1 MNWNDVIQ
9 CSFLNVN
16 LTLHRKNTYKFLCSF
31 KQLTFAACKLKHW
44 FIGSFLTSYNNIAL
58 KDMQALVDVLK
69 HCNTM
74 FIPDYSINIAS
85 KEHMRNFEQG
95 TFDACKHKHWLMCSP
110 YALYG
115 IDKHCIPYQL
125 KTLHFIPGQ
134 KLQCQYTHIVMW
146 NLVLHWKQLY
156 CIANHCST

>member
-1 MNWNDVIQ
+1 MTCYI
-9 CSFLNVN
+9 
-16 LTLHRKNTYKFLCSF
+16 
-31 KQLTFAACKLKHW
+31 
-44 FIGSFLTSYNNIAL
+44 NIAL

-74 FIPDYSINIAS
+74 FIPNYCINIAS

-110 YALYG
+110 DALYG

-134 KLQCQYTHIVMW
+134 KLQCQYTHIVM
-146 NLVLHWKQLY
+146 
-156 CIANHCST
+156 